1 MGENST
7 HPQTMKVIAIN
18 GSPSND
24 GNTAQ
29 ALQVL
34 LGEVQ
39 KKGIETELVT
49 IGNKMI
55 HGCIGCAKCREVQ
68 NGECIAFPNDPVNEL
83 LPKLTAADAIVLG
96 SPTYFAGINGTMKS
110 FLDRVFYVSF
120 GNGGLFRLKYGAAVV
135 VLRRGGGTAAFDE
148 LNKFFQISEMT
159 VASGCYWTA
168 VHGRAHGEIL
178 QDLEGL
184 RVLRVQGRNLAYLL
198 QLAEHGKGH
207 VPLPEREEAVMT
219 SFVR

>member
-1 MGENST
+1 
-7 HPQTMKVIAIN
+7 MKVIAVN
-18 GSPSND
+18 GSPQTD

-49 IGNKMI
+49 IGSRMI
-55 HGCIGCAKCREVQ
+55 HGCIGCGKCREFQ
-68 NGECIAFPNDPVNEL
+68 NKSCIAFPQDAVNEL
-83 LPKLTAADAIVLG
+83 LPKLIAADAIVFG
-96 SPTYFAGINGTMKS
+96 SPTFFAGINGTMKS
-110 FLDRVFYVSF
+110 FLDRTFYVSAV
-120 GNGGLFRLKYGAAVV
+120 NGGLFRLKFGAALV

-148 LNKFFQISEMT
+148 LNKYFQYSEMT
-159 VASGCYWTA
+159 IASGCYWSA
-168 VHGRAHGEIL
+168 AHGRIPGEIH

-184 RVLRVQGRNLAYLL
+184 RIIRTQGRNLAYLL
-198 QLAEHGKGH
+198 QLAEYGKAH
-207 VPLPEREEAVMT
+207 VPLPEPEDPVST

>member
-1 MGENST
+1 
-7 HPQTMKVIAIN
+7 MKVIAIN
-18 GSPSND
+18 GSPND
-24 GNTAQ
+24 NGNTAQ

-34 LGEVQ
+34 LGEVEKQ
-39 KKGIETELVT
+39 GIETELVT

-55 HGCIGCAKCREVQ
+55 HGCIGCGKCREAQ
-68 NGECIAFPNDPVNEL
+68 NGTCVAFPNDIVNEL

-110 FLDRVFYVSF
+110 LLDRVFFVSHV
-120 GNGGLFRLKYGAAVV
+120 NGVLFRLKYGAAVV

-148 LNKFFQISEMT
+148 LNKYFQISEMT
-159 VASGCYWTA
+159 IASGCYWTA
-168 VHGRAHGEIL
+168 VHGRVPGEL
-178 QDLEGL
+178 MQDLEGL

-198 QLAEHGKGH
+198 QLAQHGKDR
-207 VPLPEREEAVMT
+207 VPLPEREEPVVT

>member
-1 MGENST
+1 
-7 HPQTMKVIAIN
+7 MKVIAIN
-18 GSPSND
+18 GSPHDN

-39 KKGIETELVT
+39 KQGIVTELVT

-55 HGCIGCAKCREVQ
+55 HGCIGCGKCREAQ
-68 NGECIAFPNDPVNEL
+68 NGKCIAFPNDPVNEL
-83 LPKLTAADAIVLG
+83 MPKLTAADAIVLG
-96 SPTYFAGINGTMKS
+96 SPTYFAGVNGTMKS
-110 FLDRVFYVSF
+110 FLDRVFYVAF
-120 GNGGLFRLKYGAAVV
+120 GNGGLFRLKYGASVV

-148 LNKFFQISEMT
+148 LNKFLQISEMT
-159 VASGCYWTA
+159 LASGCYWTA
-168 VHGRAHGEIL
+168 VHGRVPGEVQ

-198 QLAEHGKGH
+198 QLAEHGKGTI
-207 VPLPEREEAVMT
+207 PLPEREEPVAT
-219 SFVR
+219 NFIR

>member
-1 MGENST
+1 
-7 HPQTMKVIAIN
+7 MKVIAIN
-18 GSPSND
+18 GSPKEN

-34 LGEVQ
+34 LSEVQ

-55 HGCIGCAKCREVQ
+55 HGCIGCAKCREVL
-68 NGECIAFPNDPVNEL
+68 NGTCVAFPNDAVNEL
-83 LPKLTAADAIVLG
+83 LPKMSAADAIVLG

-110 FLDRVFYVSF
+110 FLDRVFYVAYSH
-120 GNGGLFRLKYGAAVV
+120 GGLFRLKFGAAVV

-148 LNKFFQISEMT
+148 LNKYLQISEMT
-159 VASGCYWTA
+159 IANGSYWSA
-168 VHGRAHGEIL
+168 IHGLTPGEIQ
-178 QDLEGL
+178 QDIEGL

-207 VPLPEREEAVMT
+207 VLPPEKEERIMT
-219 SFVR
+219 NFIR

>member
-1 MGENST
+1 
-7 HPQTMKVIAIN
+7 MKVIAIN
-18 GSPSND
+18 GSPKEN

-34 LGEVQ
+34 LDEVEKQ
-39 KKGIETELVT
+39 GIETELVT

-55 HGCIGCAKCREVQ
+55 HGCIGCARCREAQ
-68 NGECIAFPNDPVNEL
+68 SGKCAAFPNDAVNEL
-83 LPKLTAADAIVLG
+83 LPHLTAADAMVLG

-120 GNGGLFRLKYGAAVV
+120 VNGGVFRLKYGAAVV

-148 LNKFFQISEMT
+148 LNKYFQISEMT
-159 VASGCYWTA
+159 IASGCYWTA
-168 VHGRAHGEIL
+168 VHGRVPGEL
-178 QDLEGL
+178 TQDLEGL

-198 QLAEHGKGH
+198 QLAQHGKDH
-207 VPLPEREEAVMT
+207 VPQPEREESVVT